1 MSDLDLDSTPVN
13 TSVVKMNES
22 DKKVICFEM
31 IKSKLVNR
39 ESQITSDYLISAIC
53 DQAKN
58 ERYKWPMYKSVC
70 PKSYILSC
78 LIFEFSE

>member
-58 ERYKWPMYKSVC
+58 ERYK
-70 PKSYILSC
+70 
-78 LIFEFSE
+78 